1 MNPNRFKQLQLQL
14 PSLNSILF
22 FVLLA
27 WVLGAIGLGGL
38 IKSLLVVIVILAA
51 LPVVALLFTQWWVR
65 KNLIQA
71 DCPSCGFELTG
82 VKDMA
87 LQCPNCG
94 EQLSVVDGQFIR
106 QTQSGTIDVNVIDVD
121 VVNVVDVVDV
131 TALPS
136 DRSEED

>member
-38 IKSLLVVIVILAA
+38 IKSLLVVIVILAV
-51 LPVVALLFTQWWVR
+51 LPIGAVLLTQWWVKR
-65 KNLIQA
+65 NLIQA
-71 DCPSCGFELTG
+71 ACPSCGFELTG
-82 VKDMA
+82 VKEMA

-94 EQLSVVDGQFIR
+94 EQLSVFDGKFVR
-106 QTQSGTIDVNVIDVD
+106 QAQSGTIDVNVVDVD
-121 VVNVVDVVDV
+121 AVSVVDV

-136 DRSEED
+136 DDD

>member
-1 MNPNRFKQLQLQL
+1 MNPNRLKQLQLQL

-38 IKSLLVVIVILAA
+38 IKSLLVVIIVLAA
-51 LPVVALLFTQWWVR
+51 LPVVALLFTQWWVK

-71 DCPSCGFELTG
+71 ACPSCGFELTG
-82 VKDMA
+82 VNEMD

-94 EQLSVVDGQFIR
+94 EHLSVSEGKFMR
-106 QTQSGTIDVNVIDVD
+106 QAQSGTIDVNVVD
-121 VVNVVDVVDV
+121 VNVVDVIDV

-136 DRSEED
+136 DEDS